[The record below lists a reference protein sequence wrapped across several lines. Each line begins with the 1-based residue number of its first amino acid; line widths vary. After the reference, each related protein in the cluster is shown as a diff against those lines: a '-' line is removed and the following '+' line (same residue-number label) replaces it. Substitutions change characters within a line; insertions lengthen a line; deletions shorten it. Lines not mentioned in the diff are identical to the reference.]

1 MKELAIKKIVEAREA
16 KELTQEQLANKIAE
30 RLDQTYSRRQYQKIE
45 AGEFPKYKKK
55 IVTAIEQILEIQ
67 IIDLVYENEIDDSG
81 LTKPYKNNQDSATDE
96 LDGIFYVSALAQAI
110 YSQRCHDEN
119 YITDLPKVDLPGVDP
134 HGDEWGDECRIFEV
148 NGDSMHPYYEHGYF
162 LLCKPVDLTVPLD
175 IKVFDSHV
183 IVRSKDILLG
193 WLAVKDNENY
203 VVQNKKKSPFAVPI
217 AKVKE
222 LWIVKR
228 VLHWQDPLSK
238 KFNFNKDA

>member
-1 MKELAIKKIVEAREA
+1 MKELAVKKIVEAREA
-16 KELTQEQLANKIAE
+16 KGWTQEQLANKIAE

-55 IVTAIEQILEIQ
+55 IVIAIEQLLEIQ
-67 IIDLVYENEIDDSG
+67 VIDLVYENEIDDSG
-81 LTKPYKNNQDSATDE
+81 ATKPYQHNQDSANDE
-96 LDGIFYVSALAQAI
+96 LDGIFYVSAIAQAI
-110 YSQRCHDEN
+110 YSQRCQDEH
-119 YITDLPKVDLPGVDP
+119 YTSDLPKIDLPGVDP
-134 HGDEWGDECRIFEV
+134 HEDGGDEYRIFEV

-162 LLCKPVDLTVPLD
+162 LLCKRVDLNFPLD
-175 IKVFDSHV
+175 IKEFDTHI
-183 IVRSKDILLG
+183 IVRSRDILLG

-203 VVQNKKKSPFAVPI
+203 VVQSKKKSPFLVPI

-238 KFNFNKDA
+238 KFNFNKDT